1 MSNGFFFFIQQT
13 IFLNL
18 ALGCEQYQLVL
29 EVKPQ
34 EALHFGHELPPP
46 ASYQVQVSARDE
58 TNMTMSSSSTRTNS
72 TKYEGKFILT
82 ISNFAE
88 TLATFALKGGHSRND
103 VFFEVAN
110 RKITLI

>member
-1 MSNGFFFFIQQT
+1 M
-13 IFLNL
+13 

-46 ASYQVQVSARDE
+46 PAPYQVQVSARNE
-58 TNMTMSSSSTRTNS
+58 TNMTMGSSITRTNS

-88 TLATFALKGGHSRND
+88 TLATFALKGEGHSRND
-103 VFFEVAN
+103 VFFEIAN